1 MEIASIARRTLSST
15 AETNQ
20 ESRMRNPKVT
30 TNLPERRERAR
41 RRAGFTIVE
50 LMITISIVGILLA
63 VGGAIIRNPRNTRA
77 LEGSSA
83 GFQHLAQRARNR
95 AMSTGNAVVLRIDSH
110 FAVSDTLTGEMIG
123 NGIQNTTLQIFEL
136 VGADCDS
143 LRPSAPLIDPIVL
156 DPLAPRSPYRH
167 GVITRLAPG
176 GVGANSVEVC
186 FLPTGRMVDADTGR
200 EFENIGSSPFGGRVL
215 VEFRPIGCME
225 AFCEAMPGSR
235 TIAINANGLAEE
247 MPHSFDL
254 GSL

>member
-1 MEIASIARRTLSST
+1 MQIASATNRPLSAP

-20 ESRMRNPKVT
+20 GSRMRNPIVARNQARKSQ
-30 TNLPERRERAR
+30 RAHR
-41 RRAGFTIVE
+41 PVGFTIVE

-63 VGGAIIRNPRNTRA
+63 VGGAIIRNPRNERA

-83 GFQHLAQRARNR
+83 GFQQLSQRARNR

-110 FAVSDTLTGEMIG
+110 FPVSDAITGEMVG
-123 NGIQNTTLQIFEL
+123 NGSQNATLQVFEL

-143 LRPSAPLIDPIVL
+143 FRPAAPLIDPIVL

-167 GVITRLAPG
+167 GVVTRLAPG
-176 GVGANSVEVC
+176 PVGASSVELC
-186 FLPTGRMVDADTGR
+186 YLPTGRMVDAETGR
-200 EFENIGSSPFGGRVL
+200 EFENIGGSPFGGRVL
-215 VEFRPIGCME
+215 IELRAIACLD

-235 TIAINANGLAEE
+235 TIAVNSNGMAEE
-247 MPHSFDL
+247 MPHNFDL